1 MNCSGEIVYLAAVPR
16 VVFATSDSG
25 SNQARRAYRLFEQ
38 DHSHP
43 GLNFKKVDEVNNVYS
58 ARVGLGYRVVGQIE
72 GSETVWFWIGSHS
85 DYDKFV

>member
-1 MNCSGEIVYLAAVPR
+1 MKS
-16 VVFATSDSG
+16 FTSRRFRELYSQLPTQVQ
-25 SNQARRAYRLFEQ
+25 NHARRAYRLFEQ